1 MNIEYGKYMNPYNNK
16 KLRLRLIR
24 NIKDRMGLYKK
35 NPVLSCMEE
44 ITKFYNDM
52 VENVEQIKEGI

>member
-1 MNIEYGKYMNPYNNK
+1 MNPYNNK

-35 NPVLSCMEE
+35 NPVLSCREE
-44 ITKFYNDM
+44 ITKFCNDM
-52 VENVEQIKEGI
+52 VENVEQLKKEYK